1 MSIYDTIII
10 KYPYEVMKIGYHI
23 YILDASN
30 ERKCRRIRNIFKPGL
45 LLIFLLGA
53 VTATALTF
61 RESPEPASSPAFSE
75 QSIYTLRW
83 EDGKVD
89 VYSGGRVVSS
99 ADIDLSLLREAD
111 RDMLKRGVSV
121 MTREEALGLLED
133 FSS

>member
-1 MSIYDTIII
+1 
-10 KYPYEVMKIGYHI
+10 MKNGYHI
-23 YILDASN
+23 YRLDDKK
-30 ERKCRRIRNIFKPGL
+30 ERKCRGIRNFFKPCL

-53 VTATALTF
+53 VTATALSL
-61 RESPEPASSPAFSE
+61 RESPEPVSAPAFSE

-83 EDGKVD
+83 EDGAVD
-89 VYSGGRVVSS
+89 IMSGGRVVSS

-121 MTREEALGLLED
+121 MTWEEAVSLLED